1 MTDRNVPVRIRASIR
16 RIGWLS
22 MLALPFLLAACGH
35 GGTTGY

>member
-1 MTDRNVPVRIRASIR
+1 MTQRKVLVRIPASVR

-22 MLALPFLLAACGH
+22 VLALPFFLAACGH